1 MCTQQTAV
9 YEHSARDA
17 VCSVLNGFNA
27 CLFVYGQTGSGKTHT
42 IFGPDSLLHGPDSLT
57 DATVPKSAGV
67 VLRALAELVDT
78 PARASVSLS
87 VRASY
92 VEIYNEEVTD
102 LLNGMPLQVRD
113 GRCVGASTRELHSLA
128 DGIGMLKE
136 GEVRK
141 SRAATAMNDRS
152 SRAHTMVIVTVKQV
166 RDGQQ
171 MVSSELALVDLA
183 GCEQLKQSRAE
194 GQQKLEATAINRS
207 LMVLRQCISAL
218 VEGKSHVPFY
228 ESKLTM
234 LLRPAFS
241 GNSRTTAV
249 ICGAPEPSNAEQTL
263 SALRFGEDCGSIAT
277 KALCAGVRSVSE
289 AVATITSALERCES
303 DLAALA
309 ERGKQNLPAY
319 RKLTEKFQQ
328 LSAKKLELIQVAEGV
343 GNSKRSQE
351 ARQRRKAALSTVQ
364 AQTAQSNAEAE
375 AQLNEWERD
384 SGQGGGGLFIPF

>member
-1 MCTQQTAV
+1 M
-9 YEHSARDA
+9 
-17 VCSVLNGFNA
+17 
-27 CLFVYGQTGSGKTHT
+27 
-42 IFGPDSLLHGPDSLT
+42 
-57 DATVPKSAGV
+57 
-67 VLRALAELVDT
+67 DT

-218 VEGKSHVPFY
+218 VEGKSPDSH
-228 ESKLTM
+228 
-234 LLRPAFS
+234 LL
-241 GNSRTTAV
+241 
-249 ICGAPEPSNAEQTL
+249 
-263 SALRFGEDCGSIAT
+263 D
-277 KALCAGVRSVSE
+277 
-289 AVATITSALERCES
+289 
-303 DLAALA
+303 
-309 ERGKQNLPAY
+309 
-319 RKLTEKFQQ
+319 
-328 LSAKKLELIQVAEGV
+328 
-343 GNSKRSQE
+343 
-351 ARQRRKAALSTVQ
+351 
-364 AQTAQSNAEAE
+364 
-375 AQLNEWERD
+375 
-384 SGQGGGGLFIPF
+384 